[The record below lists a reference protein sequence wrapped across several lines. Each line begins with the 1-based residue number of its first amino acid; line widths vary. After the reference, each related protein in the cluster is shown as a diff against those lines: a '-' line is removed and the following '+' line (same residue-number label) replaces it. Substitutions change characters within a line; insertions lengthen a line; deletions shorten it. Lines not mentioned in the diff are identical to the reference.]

1 MKEEIKIKLLSKQAR
16 EMTAN
21 YSLVRKKQMGGEGQ
35 LGNFILK
42 LQ

>member
-16 EMTAN
+16 ETTAN
-21 YSLVRKKQMGGEGQ
+21 YSLVRKNKWGEGQ